1 MRCYTDRYMISKFKN
16 LIVSLLSLLVI
27 VMGGLGILVVLD
39 FVTWEQVWVN
49 LATLLQIGAIILIVS
64 VVLVLLLNLNK
75 R

>member
-1 MRCYTDRYMISKFKN
+1 MISKFKN

>member
-1 MRCYTDRYMISKFKN
+1 MISKFKN

-27 VMGGLGILVVLD
+27 VAGGLAILVVLD
-39 FVTWEQVWVN
+39 FISWQQVWVN
-49 LATLLQIGAIILIVS
+49 LSTLLQIGAIILIVS

>member
-1 MRCYTDRYMISKFKN
+1 MISKFKN

-27 VMGGLGILVVLD
+27 ILGGLGILVVLD

>member
-1 MRCYTDRYMISKFKN
+1 MISKFKN

-27 VMGGLGILVVLD
+27 VAGGLAILVVLD
-39 FVTWEQVWVN
+39 FISWQQVWVI
-49 LATLLQIGAIILIVS
+49 LSSLLQIGAIILIVS